1 MKTKITFAILA
12 LLNIYFFSAAQT
24 KISGTVYELNHQ
36 NKKTTLPG
44 ATLHWLGTTSGTST
58 NSEGKFTLNRIQN
71 VNKLVVQ
78 HVSYPT
84 DTLVISET
92 IDSISILLTG
102 GRVLNEVTIR
112 STEGMLF
119 SVKPIAAQIIT
130 IDGLRKAACCN
141 LAESF
146 EQTASVDM
154 EYSDAVSGAK
164 HIQMLGLAG
173 IYTQIMLENVPLIRG
188 LSSPFGFGFVP
199 GSWMESIQVSKGT
212 SSVINGYESI
222 TGQINVEYKKPEN
235 NTEKVF
241 LNLYGDHMGKGELN
255 FNTVKSINEDVH
267 TMLFIHAGKQ
277 FMMNDNNNDGF
288 MDVPLSNQV
297 NVLNR
302 WDYDIPNKLEGKTS
316 ISYVWENREGGE
328 MNFNHKTDHM
338 TTNHYGFGTDN
349 KRINLTAKNGFFFK
363 KDGRSIGTIVSL
375 THHEATSF
383 FGLRTYDAI
392 QNSAY
397 LNLIYEEYLGST
409 KKHKINF
416 GGSFQYDNYNNVL
429 NDSSFDNIE
438 SVPGIFAQYTF
449 NYNDKFVAIA
459 GFRSDFYNNEHVFL
473 TPRLHFKWAITSH
486 LSMRGTAGKGY
497 RTPQIYAEQIAI
509 MASSRKFVFLE
520 KIKPEEAW
528 NAGLNL
534 TTTFEMNKK
543 DASIALD
550 FYRTEFINQAIIDL
564 DQNPGFAYIYNLDG
578 FSYSNSTQIESV
590 LYPLKDFEL
599 ILAYRFNDVR
609 QTIGNS
615 LKEKPM
621 TSQHKALINIGYAT
635 KFEKWKFD
643 FTAQWHGSMRLPETS
658 LNPVEYQLSERSPD
672 YFLFNTQITRKTKH
686 IDYYAGIENI
696 GDFKQKNPIIS
707 ANNPFGSY
715 FDSSIIWGPIKG
727 RMFFAGIRYTL
738 HNK

>member
-1 MKTKITFAILA
+1 MKAKNIIAVLA

-24 KISGTVYELNHQ
+24 KISGSVYEINDHK
-36 NKKTTLPG
+36 KKTPLPG
-44 ATLHWLGTTSGTST
+44 ATLHWLGTTIGTST
-58 NSEGKFTLNRIQN
+58 NADGKFSLNRVDNI
-71 VNKLVVQ
+71 NKLVVQ
-78 HVSYPT
+78 HVTYPT
-84 DTLVISET
+84 DTLT
-92 IDSISILLTG
+92 ITDDKMEVSILLTG
-102 GRVLNEVTIR
+102 GHVLNEVTIR
-112 STEGMLF
+112 SSEGMLV

-154 EYSDAVSGAK
+154 SYSDAVTGAK

-241 LNLYGDHMGKGELN
+241 LNLYGDHMGKAELN
-255 FNTVKSINEDVH
+255 FNTVHSFGGKAQ
-267 TMLFIHAGKQ
+267 TMFLIHAGKQ
-277 FMMNDNNNDGF
+277 FMKNDNNNDGF
-288 MDVPLSNQV
+288 LDIPLSNQI
-297 NVLNR
+297 NILNR
-302 WDYDIPNKLEGKTS
+302 WDYHIPKKLEGRTS
-316 ISYVWENREGGE
+316 ISYVWENREGGQN
-328 MNFNHKTDHM
+328 NFNYKNDYL

-349 KRINLTAKNGFFFK
+349 KRLNITSKNGFLFK
-363 KDGRSIGTIVSL
+363 KNGRSLGTILSL
-375 THHEATSF
+375 TNHDAHSF
-383 FGLRTYDAI
+383 FGLRTYNAI
-392 QNSAY
+392 QNSIYA
-397 LNLIYEEYLGST
+397 NLIYEDYIGKT
-409 KKHKINF
+409 NAHKLNF
-416 GGSFQYDNYNNVL
+416 GASYQFDSYQNNL
-429 NDSSFDNIE
+429 NDSTFDIVE
-438 SVPGIFAQYTF
+438 SVPGIFAQYTY
-449 NYNDKFVAIA
+449 NYHDKFVAIA
-459 GFRSDFYNNEHVFL
+459 GVRADYFNNEILFF
-473 TPRLHFKWAITSH
+473 TPRFHFKWAITPH
-486 LSMRGTAGKGY
+486 LSVRGTAGKGY
-497 RTPQIYAEQIAI
+497 RTPLIYAEQIAV
-509 MASSRKFVFLE
+509 MSSSRQFLFKE

-528 NAGLNL
+528 NFGINFTNA
-534 TTTFEMNKK
+534 FEMNKK
-543 DASIALD
+543 DASISLD
-550 FYRTEFINQAIIDL
+550 FYRTDFVNQAVIDL
-564 DQNPGFAYIYNLDG
+564 DENPQFAIIYNLKG
-578 FSYSNSTQIESV
+578 ISYSNSTQIETI
-590 LYPLKDFEL
+590 LYPLKSFEL

-615 LKEKPM
+615 LKERPM
-621 TSQHKALINIGYAT
+621 TSQHKALVNLGYAT
-635 KFEKWKFD
+635 KYEKWKFD
-643 FTAQWHGSMRLPETS
+643 FTAQWHGSMRLPETT

-738 HNK
+738 HKK